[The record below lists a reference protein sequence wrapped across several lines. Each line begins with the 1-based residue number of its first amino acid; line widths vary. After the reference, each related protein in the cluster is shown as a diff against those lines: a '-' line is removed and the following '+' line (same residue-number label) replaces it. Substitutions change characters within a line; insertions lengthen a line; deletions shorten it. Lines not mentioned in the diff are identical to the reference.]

1 MGKYEK
7 KRAKKSRKGMIVATV
22 LVIAV
27 ILLALFVMPQVL
39 YRLNNDGDTGDFS
52 NTSTTE
58 PKKNGSAEEST
69 GTESDETVSQEL
81 TGTALE
87 FPYLLADGKLEIES
101 IFQFDGINPDCDK
114 QKGVRI
120 AAMNLKNVSEDHLSS
135 ADITVFLNDGTELK
149 FAVCD
154 LPAEKTAMAF
164 SLDNQELAE
173 SAVCTDIRIEA
184 IYADSKNE
192 DRISVS
198 VDGMSIVVENT
209 ADTDIHNIVVYYRDV
224 FNEDYFGGVAYGL
237 EIEKLSAGESTTIT
251 AEESLLGVIEVVR
264 IAVNDQN

>member
-1 MGKYEK
+1 MGKCEK

-52 NTSTTE
+52 NTS
-58 PKKNGSAEEST
+58 
-69 GTESDETVSQEL
+69 
-81 TGTALE
+81 LE

-120 AAMNLKNVSEDHLSS
+120 AAMNLKNVSEDHLSA
-135 ADITVFLNDGTELK
+135 ADITVILNDGTELK

-264 IAVNDQN
+264 IAVNDQK